1 MAERVDGDARGEVEV
16 RVAVC
21 VPEGGPLTLDEDDV
35 WPGVGLE
42 DVAAMR
48 RGQVGEGRRRRREV
62 VEVEKEREIGV
73 VVEGKKN
80 NAYRFSSS
88 TMSFVNSSALLN
100 PR

>member
-1 MAERVDGDARGEVEV
+1 MERGGAEEER
-16 RVAVC
+16 
-21 VPEGGPLTLDEDDV
+21 
-35 WPGVGLE
+35 W
-42 DVAAMR
+42 
-48 RGQVGEGRRRRREV
+48 REV